1 MVQGNPVLSEQ
12 ENHVHAVS
20 RPCLLIIIRPDPSEG
35 HEDVPY
41 AQSARSS
48 CLLDQLE
55 SKWSGQKPLK
65 TLKKGGGKVTKKGL
79 VGFSWSWRGE
89 EMAPV
94 FCSIDVLQ
102 PHRPFWSL

>member
-12 ENHVHAVS
+12 ENHVHAAS
-20 RPCLLIIIRPDPSEG
+20 RPCLLIIGRPDPSEG

-65 TLKKGGGKVTKKGL
+65 TLKKEGEGYQKRACRVLL
-79 VGFSWSWRGE
+79 VMEGRGDGT
-89 EMAPV
+89 
-94 FCSIDVLQ
+94 CILQ
-102 PHRPFWSL
+102 H